1 MSSSSVS
8 TPPPAAISV
17 EDLVKRSVTEAWTL
31 FTSDALLFLLAP
43 IVVVLLSAISFGILS
58 GPLTVGLIQ
67 LVRKRRRG
75 QPGAVGDVF
84 GGFASFG
91 ASFVAMI
98 LLAIAFAIGT
108 ALLIVPGLL
117 VLLFGAWTFHAMTYR
132 GLSAFAAIE
141 ACAEGSPVAEVA
153 LLEPTPI
160 QCGHRPVSHA
170 EPPLLKAIYHHEI
183 GAPAVN
189 LRKQKPSLIPRNRES
204 R

>member
-67 LVRKRRRG
+67 LVRRRRRG

-141 ACAEGSPVAEVA
+141 ASVA
-153 LLEPTPI
+153 LVRANPLPTLVLLI
-160 QCGHRPVSHA
+160 VSA
-170 EPPLLKAIYHHEI
+170 VLCAAGSAVVLGALLTGPFAILMVTI
-183 GAPAVN
+183 GYE
-189 LRKQKPSLIPRNRES
+189 LLSGDQ
-204 R
+204 

>member
-141 ACAEGSPVAEVA
+141 ASVA
-153 LLEPTPI
+153 LVRANPLPTLVLLI
-160 QCGHRPVSHA
+160 VSA
-170 EPPLLKAIYHHEI
+170 VLCAAGSAVVLGALLTGPFAILMVTI
-183 GAPAVN
+183 GYE
-189 LRKQKPSLIPRNRES
+189 LLSGDQ
-204 R
+204 